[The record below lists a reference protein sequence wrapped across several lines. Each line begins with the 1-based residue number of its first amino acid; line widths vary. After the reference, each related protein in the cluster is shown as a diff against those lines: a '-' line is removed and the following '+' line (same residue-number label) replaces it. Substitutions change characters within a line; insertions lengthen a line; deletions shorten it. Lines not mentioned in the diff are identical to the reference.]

1 MAMVV
6 VLLPASEAEPT
17 LQPAAVSTLARLG
30 VTSVALVRDER
41 TLALVVEGWAFE
53 ARRSAEAVVA
63 ALAADGTSAQ
73 TLHPIAE
80 MAVSTAA
87 PSDHY
92 TRNEAI
98 GGTR

>member
-1 MAMVV
+1 MMV

-17 LQPAAVSTLARLG
+17 LPPAAVSKLTRLG

-53 ARRSAEAVVA
+53 PSRSAETVVA
-63 ALAADGTSAQ
+63 ALSADGARAQ

-80 MAVSTAA
+80 MAVSPA
-87 PSDHY
+87 PLP
-92 TRNEAI
+92 T
-98 GGTR
+98 GGER